1 MFFRT
6 SNFNGCARRITMGL
20 VMVLWQQ
27 GIHAQNEDPGSFLV
41 SVPGF
46 DVHSASI
53 TMESGI
59 YYLDT
64 RVEYRL
70 SANAREALDAGVPL
84 TIHLEVEFINP
95 RWYWADENVGD
106 LRQSYQLQ
114 YHALSERYIV
124 LNLNGGEQNTYSTLS
139 SALDGL
145 GLITGLP
152 LLNSSLLEPDE
163 SHDVRVRAV
172 LSTEDF
178 PGPLRFLAF
187 WRRDWSMRSDWYRWQ
202 LGD

>member
-124 LNLNGGEQNTYSTLS
+124 LNLNGGEQNTYATLS

-163 SHDVRVRAV
+163 SYDVRVRAV

-178 PGPLRFLAF
+178 PDPLRFLAF

>member
-1 MFFRT
+1 
-6 SNFNGCARRITMGL
+6 MGL

-27 GIHAQNEDPGSFLV
+27 GIHAQNEAPGSFLV

-46 DVHSASI
+46 DIQSASI

-59 YYLDT
+59 YYLDA

-124 LNLNGGEQNTYSTLS
+124 LNLNGGEQNTYATLS

-152 LLNSSLLEPDE
+152 LPNSSLLEPDE

>member
-124 LNLNGGEQNTYSTLS
+124 LNLNGGEQNTYATLS